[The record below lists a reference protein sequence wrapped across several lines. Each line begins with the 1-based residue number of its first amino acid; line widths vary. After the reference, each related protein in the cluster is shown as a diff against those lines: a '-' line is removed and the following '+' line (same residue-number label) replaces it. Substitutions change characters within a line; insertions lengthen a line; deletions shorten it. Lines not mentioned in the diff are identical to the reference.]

1 MYCANRLQCPS
12 IQLYLGSSGS
22 TAMGAGAGWT
32 QQKILDTT
40 ITHFPFKQGRSYRKF
55 SLKF

>member
-40 ITHFPFKQGRSYRKF
+40 ITHFPFKQGRSYSKF
-55 SLKF
+55 FLKF